1 MSIIREILK
10 KNGICFKSMKLLD
23 QVRITIRTEH
33 AYIPWIKKFIHF
45 HHIRHPKDMGKPGV
59 ATNVY
64 FAETGDKIQA
74 DFGALGTVDLELV

>member
-1 MSIIREILK
+1 
-10 KNGICFKSMKLLD
+10 
-23 QVRITIRTEH
+23 
-33 AYIPWIKKFIHF
+33 
-45 HHIRHPKDMGKPGV
+45 V